1 MEKVKQYLTEYID
14 ERAEIRDCPEG
25 ITNSMPLVL
34 KAAFDWY
41 ELTIMG
47 EKVLLLKPV
56 QKQTVYRLKNWTE
69 QIEKSCGMNTILL
82 MEDATPYMIKKML
95 SDRMAFVIPGK
106 QISIP
111 FLIMMIKTEK
121 KREHKAIKNF
131 SPSTQLIFLYI
142 LYSEWDIFTMEE
154 LEAALDIS
162 KMSAQRGLAELEE
175 LGLLSHKTGGKTGRK
190 KVFERAARKDFYEEG
205 RAYLDNPVRDTV
217 YVSSMPE
224 AIGSVT
230 GDLSALS
237 AQTMLGEPVQKHY
250 ALWNRYRSRLDGYL
264 VTEEQAAEEK
274 LPAVQLMK
282 YDVEKLSRN
291 HFVDPVTLIL
301 GLSEMDERIEMAVD
315 ELMDKYDWYESE
327 VDKW

>member
-14 ERAEIRDCPEG
+14 ERAEIRECPEG

-131 SPSTQLIFLYI
+131 
-142 LYSEWDIFTMEE
+142 
-154 LEAALDIS
+154 
-162 KMSAQRGLAELEE
+162 
-175 LGLLSHKTGGKTGRK
+175 
-190 KVFERAARKDFYEEG
+190 
-205 RAYLDNPVRDTV
+205 
-217 YVSSMPE
+217 
-224 AIGSVT
+224 
-230 GDLSALS
+230 
-237 AQTMLGEPVQKHY
+237 
-250 ALWNRYRSRLDGYL
+250 
-264 VTEEQAAEEK
+264 
-274 LPAVQLMK
+274 
-282 YDVEKLSRN
+282 
-291 HFVDPVTLIL
+291 
-301 GLSEMDERIEMAVD
+301 
-315 ELMDKYDWYESE
+315 
-327 VDKW
+327 